1 LNARGFALFMLH
13 KWARAIDDLDHAIRL
28 NPKYANAYHNRAI
41 ARSNIGDG
49 AGAAEDLKI
58 SEALR

>member
-1 LNARGFALFMLH
+1 MLH
-13 KWARAIDDLDHAIRL
+13 EWARAIDDLDHAIRL